1 LPPVGQPIRLRRSGY
16 DLPSRV
22 LDNLLWMGR
31 YAERVEG
38 LVRLLR
44 SILVRLTNE
53 SGPGGGA
60 AIPALLRA
68 MHATWTIPVVSAP
81 AHDGAAALT
90 AYEQTL
96 LQAMFDT
103 QLASS
108 VCSIFTA
115 LHRVSAMVRD
125 YMTLECWHIITHL
138 QEDFAPP
145 QTRHPIQL
153 SDALE
158 LINRTI
164 MTLSA
169 FSGLGVENM
178 IRGPEWRFLDIGRR
192 LERALHTLSLVR
204 STLVLADEHEGAV
217 LQALLEIGD
226 ISITYR
232 SRYRTTLQVAPVLD
246 LLLTDETNPRAV
258 VYQFVELAEHVE
270 HLPYDHSLP
279 SLSPA
284 QRLTMSMLT
293 DLRLAEVEVLCQAD
307 RHGKRSR
314 LDAVL
319 FQLLADLPALS
330 DTITQ
335 HYLSHAEPTR
345 HLAALE

>member
-1 LPPVGQPIRLRRSGY
+1 
-16 DLPSRV
+16 
-22 LDNLLWMGR
+22 
-31 YAERVEG
+31 
-38 LVRLLR
+38 
-44 SILVRLTNE
+44 
-53 SGPGGGA
+53 
-60 AIPALLRA
+60 
-68 MHATWTIPVVSAP
+68 MHATWAIPAVSAL
-81 AHDGAAALT
+81 AHDGTAARM

-96 LQAMFDT
+96 MQAMFDT

-115 LHRVSAMVRD
+115 LQRVSAMVRD

-153 SDALE
+153 SDTLE

-178 IRGPEWRFLDIGRR
+178 IRGPEWRFLDMGRR
-192 LERALHTLSLVR
+192 LERALHTLSLVH

-217 LQALLEIGD
+217 VQALLEIGD
-226 ISITYR
+226 VSITYR

-258 VYQFVELAEHVE
+258 VYQLVELAEHVE

-284 QRLTMSMLT
+284 QRLTLTMLT
-293 DLRLAEVEVLCQAD
+293 SLRLAEVEALCQAD
-307 RHGKRSR
+307 CHGHRAH
-314 LDAVL
+314 LEAVL
-319 FQLLADLPALS
+319 SQLLADLPALS

-345 HLAALE
+345 HLTASE